1 MADTKKWTCERGE
14 CEMAKEVTT
23 TVELTER
30 ELTAIT
36 HALCMHDW
44 TDKITENTTAEDHA
58 TYLRLAER
66 DNSICRKLQDIIAK
80 SFS

>member
-1 MADTKKWTCERGE
+1 MTTTQTAPMA
-14 CEMAKEVTT
+14 EVTT
-23 TVELTER
+23 TVELTEK
-30 ELTAIT
+30 ELGAIT
-36 HALCMHDW
+36 LALCLHEW

-66 DNSICRKLQDIIAK
+66 NHSVCRKLQDIIAK

>member
-1 MADTKKWTCERGE
+1 
-14 CEMAKEVTT
+14 
-23 TVELTER
+23 
-30 ELTAIT
+30 
-36 HALCMHDW
+36 MHEW

-58 TYLRLAER
+58 TYLRLAEH

>member
-1 MADTKKWTCERGE
+1 VTVYLREGE
-14 CEMAKEVTT
+14 CEMAEATT
-23 TVELTER
+23 TVELTEK
-30 ELTAIT
+30 ELRAIT
-36 HALCMHDW
+36 LALCLHDW

-66 DNSICRKLQDIIAK
+66 DNSVCRKLQDIVTK